1 MKSMRRLSAAAVLF
15 CSLAACTLPRGAA
28 MQSEILE
35 NTGSEAPQFA
45 HYPVDSKLLPEVQR
59 WPASKAAVSRPW
71 LSGGVGRSGQV
82 LTAGDSVQI
91 AVWENGE
98 NKLMTNPGSPTTQL
112 QTTQISSSGSVFV
125 PYAGPVKIAGLT
137 PDEAREKI
145 QAKVSELIPAA
156 QVQLESTPGKSNAVS
171 LVGGVLRPGN
181 VPLTDRSL
189 TVLNVISEG
198 GGVQPSILNPQLR
211 LLRGGKVY
219 ETSMQRVL
227 DDPALDAGVRPGDK
241 LVVEPDRRSFLA
253 LGAAGREQVVKFPQD
268 HVNALEAVTLVGG
281 IDGARA
287 NPKGV
292 LILRQYPAS
301 AVRAD
306 GKGGPTQQRVVFS
319 INLTTT
325 DGLFSAQNFEIQPND
340 LVLAT
345 ESALVNVRTVLGLF
359 STSLSTVRTAQ
370 RVEAGN

>member
-1 MKSMRRLSAAAVLF
+1 MKSMRRLPAAAVFL
-15 CSLAACTLPRGAA
+15 CALAACTLPRGAA
-28 MQSEILE
+28 MQSEILKNSE
-35 NTGSEAPQFA
+35 AEAPQFA
-45 HYPVDSKLLPEVQR
+45 HYAVDSKLLPEVQH
-59 WPASKAAVSRPW
+59 WPASKAAVSRQW
-71 LSGGVGRSGQV
+71 LSGGIGRTGQV
-82 LTAGDSVQI
+82 LSAGDAVQI

-98 NKLMTNPGSPTTQL
+98 NKLMTNAGSPTTQL
-112 QTTQISSSGSVFV
+112 QTTQISSAGAIFL

-145 QAKVSELIPAA
+145 QTKVSELIPSA
-156 QVQLESTPGKSNAVS
+156 QVQLESTPGKSNAIS
-171 LVGGVLRPGN
+171 LVGGVARPGN

-189 TVLNVISEG
+189 TVLNVLSEG
-198 GGVQPSILNPQLR
+198 GGVLPSIVNPQLR

-241 LVVEPDRRSFLA
+241 IVVEPDRRSFLA

-268 HVNALEAVTLVGG
+268 HVSALEAVTLVGG

-292 LILRQYPAS
+292 LVLREYPAS
-301 AVRAD
+301 AVHAD
-306 GKGGPTQQRVVFS
+306 GKGGPAQQRVVFS
-319 INLTTT
+319 IDLTTT

-359 STSLSTVRTAQ
+359 NASLNTARTAQ
-370 RVEAGN
+370 KVEAN

>member
-1 MKSMRRLSAAAVLF
+1 MKSMRRLPAAAVFL

-28 MQSEILE
+28 MQSEILR
-35 NTGSEAPQFA
+35 NSGSEAPQFA
-45 HYPVDSKLLPEVQR
+45 HYAVDSKLLPEVQH
-59 WPASKAAVSRPW
+59 WPASRAVVARQW
-71 LSGGVGRSGQV
+71 LSGGIGRTGQV
-82 LTAGDSVQI
+82 LTTGDSVQI

-98 NKLMTNPGSPTTQL
+98 NKLMTNAGSPSTQL

-125 PYAGPVKIAGLT
+125 PYAGPVKIVGLT

-145 QAKVSELIPAA
+145 QSKVSELIPAA
-156 QVQLESTPGKSNAVS
+156 QVQLESAPGKSNAVS
-171 LVGGVLRPGN
+171 LVGGVARPGN

-198 GGVQPSILNPQLR
+198 GGALPTIANPQLR

-241 LVVEPDRRSFLA
+241 IIVEPDRRGFLA
-253 LGAAGREQVVKFPQD
+253 LGAAGREQIVKFPQD
-268 HVNALEAVTLVGG
+268 HVTALEAVTLVGG
-281 IDGARA
+281 IDVARA

-292 LILRQYPAS
+292 LILREYPAS

-306 GKGGPTQQRVVFS
+306 GHGGPTQQRVVFS

-345 ESALVNVRTVLGLF
+345 QSPLVNVRTVIGLF

-370 RVEAGN
+370 RIDANN